1 MITVRDASWIL
12 GRLTNDDR
20 QIDQNA
26 FQKTGKLIGETC
38 TELFYH
44 ADLSNVKQATANLN
58 TDKIV
63 SNTHPETPR
72 DDQMIAIIVRTS
84 KPPIN

>member
-1 MITVRDASWIL
+1 MITVNDASWIR
-12 GRLTNDDR
+12 GPLTNDDR

-38 TELFYH
+38 TKICYH
-44 ADLSNVKQATANLN
+44 ADLSNVKQATVNLN
-58 TDKIV
+58 TDEIA

-72 DDQMIAIIVRTS
+72 NDQMIATMV
-84 KPPIN
+84 